1 MQKTIDEH
9 HGPPYAECQAV
20 YATHQLF
27 YLVETY
33 TLNTIK
39 QDKDN
44 DVIER
49 TMW

>member
-1 MQKTIDEH
+1 
-9 HGPPYAECQAV
+9 
-20 YATHQLF
+20 
-27 YLVETY
+27 VETY

-49 TMW
+49 TMWWKKN